1 VTPEEFIAKWRGNT
15 RTERAAAQHHFLD
28 LCDLLGVEKPGTRDY
43 EFEKSTRK
51 IGDTQGFADV
61 WKDRCFIWEYKG
73 DRKNLV
79 QAYAQLKQYAD
90 AFEMASLFDTPEPD
104 GGQHRLFAAPA
115 ANRGVGIHYTD
126 EATIMKIIEPV
137 VLAPLRREWEEIKE
151 QIRALDARR
160 ERATAPA
167 AKAKLIEEARTLY
180 RGFRERLG
188 QYRVLDPACGSGN
201 FLALALRHLK
211 DFDLAVLDESKALG
225 LPPDDF
231 RVGPEAVKGIEIN
244 GYAAELARLTV
255 WITELQWQ
263 LSKGL
268 GLTRRP
274 ILDKLDGIIRAD
286 ALLTPS
292 GRDVDWPEADVVVGN
307 PPWVGN
313 KLMRRKMG
321 DTYVE
326 RLFSTFDGRVSG
338 ESDLVCYWF
347 AKTWEGVREGR
358 LKRAGLVA
366 TNSIR
371 GGANRRVVD
380 RIAQQGLIFSAWQD
394 EPWVLDGV
402 AARASLIC
410 FVSND
415 GENQCYLDGRLVT
428 HINSDLSTAINLT
441 PNKVLAENSAVAF
454 SGISKKGKFE
464 LPGNA
469 ARKWLN
475 LPINPN
481 GRPNLDVLSPWW
493 NGDDIT
499 GRPRDFWIVNF
510 PERTVEDSALY
521 AAPFE
526 GVERVVRPV
535 RSKSRSELERKN
547 WWKLARRAPAMFAA
561 VKSLRRFLVTPE
573 TAKYRNFVW
582 CPRSVVPDKNLV
594 VIARDDDAAFG
605 VLQSRFHSAWA
616 LKLGTSLEDRP
627 RYTSSTTFRT
637 FPEGLT
643 PNIPAADYEND
654 PRAIAIAEAAR
665 QLDRLRNAWLN
676 PPDLIRIEPEVV
688 PGYPDRIL
696 PKDAAAE
703 KILKIRTLT
712 NLYNERP
719 AWLANAHRDLDAAV
733 AGAYGWPADISEED
747 ALARLLALNLERA
760 AAGR

>member
-1 VTPEEFIAKWRGNT
+1 MTPEEFIAKWRGNT